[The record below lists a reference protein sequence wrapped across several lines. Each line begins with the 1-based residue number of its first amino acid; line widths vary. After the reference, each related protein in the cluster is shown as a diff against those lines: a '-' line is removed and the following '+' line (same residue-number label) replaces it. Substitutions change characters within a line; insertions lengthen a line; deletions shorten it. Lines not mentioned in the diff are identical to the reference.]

1 MAYSETT
8 PLSKYPGGGAKV
20 VMYYTPG
27 HFFEKS
33 ATGVYY
39 ITTRHLM
46 EKYVLET
53 ILWKIYFGNNTLDQ
67 FAFLHIVL
75 PYGV

>member
-1 MAYSETT
+1 MFVWNETIFSNLLIFQSACSDKT
-8 PLSKYPGGGAKV
+8 V

-33 ATGVYY
+33 VTGVYY

-46 EKYVLET
+46 EKYVLENMF
-53 ILWKIYFGNNTLDQ
+53 WKIYFGSICI
-67 FAFLHIVL
+67 FHIVL